1 MQPVG
6 VWARVVLP
14 CANPNKGL
22 EMWGF
27 EHYGM
32 GWGMIL
38 VWLVP
43 ILLVALVILYG
54 IRGRNGNPGQTA
66 LDILDARYA
75 RGEIDRDEFLKRRN
89 DLTG

>member
-1 MQPVG
+1 
-6 VWARVVLP
+6 
-14 CANPNKGL
+14 
-22 EMWGF
+22 MWGF

-54 IRGRNGNPGQTA
+54 VRDRNEKSRRTA
-66 LDILDARYA
+66 LDILEERYA
-75 RGEIDRDEFLKRRN
+75 RGEIDQDEFRKRRA
-89 DLTG
+89 DLSV

>member
-1 MQPVG
+1 
-6 VWARVVLP
+6 
-14 CANPNKGL
+14 
-22 EMWGF
+22 MWGF

-54 IRGRNGNPGQTA
+54 VRDRNEKPRRTA
-66 LDILDARYA
+66 LDILEERYA
-75 RGEIDRDEFLKRRN
+75 RGEIDQDEFHKRRA
-89 DLTG
+89 DLSV